1 MKSDKSFDVKGL
13 GLNIG
18 LTMLCNSCIAA
29 LHKERFSGGLELH
42 IWASALDP
50 KRA

>member
-1 MKSDKSFDVKGL
+1 MKADKPFNVKGL
-13 GLNIG
+13 ALNNG

-29 LHKERFSGGLELH
+29 LQEERFSRGFDLH